1 MNDSNEND
9 PKKMGIPEW
18 GKADLPEAKPLG
30 WRNLRGF
37 IGPGIVMC
45 GIQLAGGEWLL
56 GSEITARFG
65 GGLMWIAGI
74 AIVLQVFYNMECG
87 RYALYCGEPVFTG
100 FMRAKPGPKFW
111 ICIIL
116 LLNFGAF
123 IPGLST
129 HGAAVLASIY
139 LGHPAGETDRTLV
152 IILSYL
158 LLAIVSLPILV
169 GGKIYNTIEKI
180 MTLKVIVVL
189 GFSLFVGI
197 FFVSATNWG
206 NVFGG
211 FLKFG
216 TIPVVMAEDKNG
228 NGRLDPGEDF
238 DRDGR
243 LDNVE
248 KIIEKDAY
256 GNITKFEDID
266 GDGRW
271 DGENVTNVF
280 SYRSQNGT
288 WPVILLTQIALIG
301 AFAGFAGGGGLGNS
315 TYSNY
320 VRDKGWGMGS
330 QVGAIPSAIGGRKIS
345 LSHVGKTFPLS
356 DENLRRWKGWWRYI
370 LSDQLLIW
378 MPGCI
383 MGMALPALI
392 SIQFSPHSEMFHQ
405 TERLDWAQAIISAD
419 GLRNAPSF
427 SPALSQI
434 MWISTLLVGLMV
446 LLPSQMSIV
455 EDVCRRWTDIIW
467 SGSRRVRERMKTH
480 DVKKIYYTILALY
493 MIWTFVCAT
502 IFLFYSK
509 PKIMILV
516 IANLNNL
523 ALGTVALLLLRT
535 NVRLLPKPLRPGWI
549 SRLGLISCSGFY
561 LGLAALVFYQK
572 QIPLIYEILNIE

>member
-1 MNDSNEND
+1 MNDSNKND

-30 WRNLRGF
+30 WQNLRGF

-129 HGAAVLASIY
+129 HGAAVLASMY

-271 DGENVTNVF
+271 DGENVTNIF
-280 SYRSQNGT
+280 SYRSENGT

-427 SPALSQI
+427 SPELAQI

-480 DVKKIYYTILALY
+480 DVKRIYYTILALY
-493 MIWTFVCAT
+493 MTWTFVCAT

-509 PKIMILV
+509 PKVMILV

>member
-467 SGSRRVRERMKTH
+467 SGSQRVRERMKTH

>member
-1 MNDSNEND
+1 MNDSNKND

-30 WRNLRGF
+30 WQNLRGF

-129 HGAAVLASIY
+129 HGAAVLASMY

-243 LDNVE
+243 LDNIE

-271 DGENVTNVF
+271 DGENVTNIF
-280 SYRSQNGT
+280 SYRSENGT

-427 SPALSQI
+427 SPELAQI

-480 DVKKIYYTILALY
+480 DVKRIYYTILAFY
-493 MIWTFVCAT
+493 MTWTFVCAT

>member
-1 MNDSNEND
+1 MNDSNKND
-9 PKKMGIPEW
+9 PKKMEIPEW

-30 WRNLRGF
+30 WQNLRGF

-129 HGAAVLASIY
+129 HGAAVLASMY

-243 LDNVE
+243 LDNIE

-271 DGENVTNVF
+271 DGENVTNIF
-280 SYRSQNGT
+280 SYRSENGT

-356 DENLRRWKGWWRYI
+356 DENLRRWKG
-370 LSDQLLIW
+370 
-378 MPGCI
+378 
-383 MGMALPALI
+383 
-392 SIQFSPHSEMFHQ
+392 
-405 TERLDWAQAIISAD
+405 
-419 GLRNAPSF
+419 
-427 SPALSQI
+427 
-434 MWISTLLVGLMV
+434 
-446 LLPSQMSIV
+446 
-455 EDVCRRWTDIIW
+455 
-467 SGSRRVRERMKTH
+467 
-480 DVKKIYYTILALY
+480 
-493 MIWTFVCAT
+493 
-502 IFLFYSK
+502 
-509 PKIMILV
+509 
-516 IANLNNL
+516 
-523 ALGTVALLLLRT
+523 
-535 NVRLLPKPLRPGWI
+535 
-549 SRLGLISCSGFY
+549 
-561 LGLAALVFYQK
+561 
-572 QIPLIYEILNIE
+572 

>member
-1 MNDSNEND
+1 MNDSNKND

-30 WRNLRGF
+30 WQNLRGF

-129 HGAAVLASIY
+129 HGAAVLASMY

-271 DGENVTNVF
+271 DGENVTNIF
-280 SYRSQNGT
+280 SYRSENGT

-427 SPALSQI
+427 SPELAQI

-480 DVKKIYYTILALY
+480 DVKRIYYTILAFY
-493 MIWTFVCAT
+493 MTWTFVCAT